1 MAVGKH
7 QADDVTEPFAD
18 CVEARQYQVDAR
30 MIVFGEQDSA
40 VDEQQ
45 LAVKLDDGHIAAN
58 VAQAAQWDDAHCV
71 WGQQGRNLQTT
82 GCHVSKGYRADTI
95 AAVGAASGEPIAASV
110 RLAWP
115 SEASNIAELQ
125 RRSWATQWPADLAE
139 LMLSSVSLAEMNDSW
154 LTAIERPPGASF
166 RVLVATDGKRVVG
179 FATTMPNQD
188 DDADRSKE
196 GAIDQFVVDPPAQH
210 QGHGSRLLNACADT
224 LRADGF
230 VRAACWVNAA
240 DDKLRS
246 FLTAAGWAADGATRE
261 IGAEDESVRLKQV
274 RLHTSLEAG

>member
-1 MAVGKH
+1 MAVGEH

-18 CVEARQYQVDAR
+18 CVEARQDEVDAR

-58 VAQAAQWDDAHCV
+58 IAKAAQWDDAHCI
-71 WGQQGRNLQTT
+71 WGQQGRDLQTT
-82 GCHVSKGYRADTI
+82 GCHVSKGYRPDTI

-115 SEASNIAELQ
+115 AEASSIAELQ

-139 LMLSSVSLAEMNDSW
+139 LMLSSVSLAQMDESW
-154 LTAIERPPGASF
+154 RMAIERPPEARF
-166 RVLVATDGKRVVG
+166 RVLVATDGERVVG
-179 FATTMPNQD
+179 FATTMPSQD
-188 DDADRSKE
+188 DDADQRRE

-224 LRADGF
+224 LRSDSFDVAS
-230 VRAACWVNAA
+230 CWVNAA
-240 DDKLRS
+240 DDKLRR
-246 FLTAAGWAADGATRE
+246 FLTAAGWAADGASRE
-261 IGAEDESVRLKQV
+261 IGSEDESIRLKQV
-274 RLHTSLEAG
+274 RLHTSLE